1 MKIRVWKMHKKVFM
15 ICAAALLVGCAETT
29 TTTSVSQMDVAP
41 DVMLAPGV
49 TCDHIVDGKVR
60 SIKGCE
66 GFIPI
71 GKLDPKTAEGIAALN
86 AVFRAEAPTIVRFAL
101 DKSIVTPTEKSK
113 LQQQAAWIRKHP
125 NLRFALYG
133 HTDLLASDAYNFALA
148 KRRAVAVMKVLM
160 SYGVSEDQ
168 LDALVSYGETR
179 PVINKDGS
187 QPLNR
192 RVVTE
197 VYAYLE
203 VPRLRTEENLECRWI
218 DPAFLASYPACI
230 AVPGGVN
237 VLPVP
242 PTPELLEP
250 TELSA
255 AVTTAH
261 NTNSVS
267 VTTDEYGLKTIEVDG
282 TAGDG
287 NVVTHAGSQQ
297 QMDGTTDLHAGDL
310 HYNYDP
316 SDGSYTAIP

>member
-1 MKIRVWKMHKKVFM
+1 MHKKVFM
-15 ICAAALLVGCAETT
+15 ICAAALLAGCAETT
-29 TTTSVSQMDVAP
+29 TSSVSQMEFAP
-41 DVMLAPGV
+41 GVMLAPGV
-49 TCDHIVDGKVR
+49 TCDHIVQGKVR

-71 GKLDPKTAEGIAALN
+71 GKVDPKTAEGIAALN

-101 DKSIVTPTEKSK
+101 DKSIVTSTERSK
-113 LQQQAAWIRKHP
+113 LQQQAAWMRKHP

-133 HTDLLASDAYNFALA
+133 HTDLLASDSYNFALS

-179 PVINKDGS
+179 PVIQKDGS

-197 VYAYLE
+197 VYAYLD
-203 VPRLRTEENLECRWI
+203 VPRLRTEENLDCRWV
-218 DPAFLASYPACI
+218 DPAFLASYPACV

-242 PTPELLEP
+242 PTPDLLEP

-255 AVTTAH
+255 AVTTSH
-261 NTNSVS
+261 NSNSVS
-267 VTTDEYGLKTIEVDG
+267 VTTDEYGLKAIDVYAS
-282 TAGDG
+282 AGEG
-287 NVVTHAGSQQ
+287 KVVATAGSQQ
-297 QMDGTTDLHAGDL
+297 QLNGTTDLHAGDL
-310 HYNYDP
+310 NYNYD
-316 SDGSYTAIP
+316 SSNGLYTAIP

>member
-15 ICAAALLVGCAETT
+15 ICAAALLAGCAETT
-29 TTTSVSQMDVAP
+29 TSSVSQMEFAP
-41 DVMLAPGV
+41 GVMLAPGV
-49 TCDHIVDGKVR
+49 TCDHIVQGKVR

-71 GKLDPKTAEGIAALN
+71 GKVDPKTAEGIAALN

-101 DKSIVTPTEKSK
+101 DKSIVTSTERSK
-113 LQQQAAWIRKHP
+113 LQQQAAWMRKHP

-133 HTDLLASDAYNFALA
+133 HTDLLASDSYNFALS

-179 PVINKDGS
+179 PVIQKDGS

-197 VYAYLE
+197 VYAYLD
-203 VPRLRTEENLECRWI
+203 VPRLRTEENLDCRWV
-218 DPAFLASYPACI
+218 DPAFLASYPACV
-230 AVPGGVN
+230 AVPGSVN

-242 PTPELLEP
+242 PTPDLLEP

-255 AVTTAH
+255 AVTTNH
-261 NTNSVS
+261 NSNSVS
-267 VTTDEYGLKTIEVDG
+267 VTTDEYGLKTIDVYG
-282 TAGDG
+282 SAGDG
-287 NVVTHAGSQQ
+287 AVVATAGSQQ
-297 QMDGTTDLHAGDL
+297 QLNGTTDLHAGDL
-310 HYNYDP
+310 HYSYDP
-316 SDGSYTAIP
+316 SNGSYTAIP